1 MNLFGSYPVHIDSID
16 RACYHSA
23 LIDMSLNRITQ
34 PATTDADRPEG
45 PPLPLPWTEAER
57 VMYLELYRSMLR
69 IRAVEDAIH
78 SLFVRGEVYGTT
90 HLCSG
95 QEAVCVG
102 IASALGRDDRVA
114 ATYRGHGHALAL
126 GVDPQALLDEM
137 LGRATG
143 INGGRAGSMNIN
155 SLEHR
160 LIGSFGIVGGSIA
173 AATGAALAMR
183 GNGAL
188 AVAFFGEGATNQA
201 YFFECFNFAA
211 LYQLPVL
218 FVCENNVY
226 SEYTRTSDLSR
237 GTIQDRAA
245 ALGVP
250 GRQVDGMSVWAVR
263 DAALVAVD
271 AARSGAGPQFLE
283 ALTYRFV
290 GHSRSDPAKY
300 RPDGELDAWKA
311 RDPLRLCRERLT
323 QEGTLSSDLEAVEAQ
338 VRLEVSQAV
347 EEGLAAG
354 WPDPEAL
361 PSEFKE

>member
-1 MNLFGSYPVHIDSID
+1 
-16 RACYHSA
+16 
-23 LIDMSLNRITQ
+23 
-34 PATTDADRPEG
+34 
-45 PPLPLPWTEAER
+45 
-57 VMYLELYRSMLR
+57 MYLELYRSMFR
-69 IRAVEDAIH
+69 IRAVEDAIQA
-78 SLFVRGEVYGTT
+78 LFLRGEVYGTT

-95 QEAVCVG
+95 QEAVSVG
-102 IASALGRDDRVA
+102 VASALGAEDRVA

-126 GVDPQALLDEM
+126 GISSRALLAEM
-137 LGRATG
+137 LGRESG
-143 INGGRAGSMNIN
+143 VNGGRAGSMNIN

-183 GNGAL
+183 GSGAV
-188 AVAFFGEGATNQA
+188 AVAFFGDGATNQA

-211 LYQLPVL
+211 LYKLPIV

-245 ALGVP
+245 SLGVP
-250 GRQVDGMSVWAVR
+250 GRLVEGMSVWAVR
-263 DAALVAVD
+263 EAALTATD

-300 RPDGELDAWKA
+300 RPEGELDSWKA
-311 RDPLRLCRERLT
+311 RDPLRLCRKRLAD
-323 QEGTLSSDLEAVEAQ
+323 EGAADADLDSVDAQ
-338 VRLEVSQAV
+338 VTLEVSRAV
-347 EEGLAAG
+347 DDALAAA